1 MTSFVGEIAAL
12 SAAFLWA
19 TATVVFGQLGKR
31 IPPLLLNG
39 FKALIAIALILITLI
54 LKQET
59 IPNIDPRTTILLLLS
74 GSIGLGLGD
83 TAYFL
88 ALNLLGARR
97 ALLIETLA
105 PPLTALGGWVFL
117 QENLKPMA
125 WFGIILTALGVAWV
139 IAERTPSV
147 RLSLVEPT
155 QQLLGIGWG
164 LCAIFAQATGAILS
178 RAALVESSISPLW
191 SSLLR
196 LLAGIMLVWLL
207 ILTKSQEKIRL
218 KPTVFKIAWTTR
230 LLMGLGFAAF
240 VGTYL
245 GIWLQQTAF
254 KFAPAGVAQ
263 TLLATSPLFILPIA
277 MVRGERVSHRTI
289 GGTMLS
295 FIGIMLLFR

>member
-1 MTSFVGEIAAL
+1 MTPFIGEIAAL
-12 SAAFLWA
+12 NAAFLWA

-39 FKALIAIALILITLI
+39 FKALIAIALILITLLI
-54 LKQET
+54 KQET

-97 ALLIETLA
+97 TLLIETLA
-105 PPLTALGGWVFL
+105 PPLTALGGSVFL
-117 QENLKPMA
+117 QENLNPMA
-125 WFGIILTALGVAWV
+125 WFAIILTVLGVAWV

-147 RLSLVEPT
+147 RLISVDPT
-155 QQLLGIGWG
+155 KQLWGIGWG
-164 LCAIFAQATGAILS
+164 FCAIFAQATGAILS

-207 ILTKSQEKIRL
+207 ILTKSQGKTSL

-263 TLLATSPLFILPIA
+263 TLLATSPLFILPIV

-289 GGTMLS
+289 GGTLLS
-295 FIGIMLLFR
+295 FIGIMLLFH